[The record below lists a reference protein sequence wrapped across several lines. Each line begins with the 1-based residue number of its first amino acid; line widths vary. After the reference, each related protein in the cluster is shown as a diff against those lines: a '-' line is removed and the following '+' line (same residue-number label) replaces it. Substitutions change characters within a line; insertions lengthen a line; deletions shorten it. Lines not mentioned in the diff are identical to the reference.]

1 MVPAIVECCGG
12 GVMSIA
18 ITGVAVIGLILAV
31 LGFRRLWARG
41 FVVGSLEG
49 LIGLL
54 LLTGAVLAAAIGLNL
69 RSYDRLTREIPVATV
84 SFQALGGQR
93 FSAVLVPAAGKTLV
107 FDMSGDEWQLDAR
120 ILKWRGIATVLGF
133 DTIYRLD
140 RLAGRYR
147 DTAQERSAPRS
158 VHSLR
163 DEPGLDVWAW
173 ARRYPRWVQWVDAVY
188 GSATYMPMVAGATYR
203 VTASPTG
210 LLARPVNETAKQAVR
225 QWP

>member
-1 MVPAIVECCGG
+1 
-12 GVMSIA
+12 MSIA
-18 ITGVAVIGLILAV
+18 ITVVAVVGIILAA

-49 LIGLL
+49 LTGLL
-54 LLTGAVLAAAIGLNL
+54 LLALAALAAAIGLNL
-69 RSYDRLTREIPVATV
+69 RTYDRLTHEIPVATV
-84 SFQALGGQR
+84 SFQAQGDQH
-93 FSAVLVPAAGKTLV
+93 FSAVLVPATGRTVV
-107 FDMSGDEWQLDAR
+107 FDMYGDEWQLDAR

-140 RLAGRYR
+140 RFGGRYR
-147 DTAQERSAPRS
+147 DATQERERRRS
-158 VHSLR
+158 VHSLSE
-163 DEPGLDVWAW
+163 EPGFDIWSW
-173 ARRYPRWVQWVDAVY
+173 TRRYPRWLPWVDAVY

-210 LLARPVNETAKQAVR
+210 LLARPVNEAARKAVR